1 MLWEG
6 KTLLK
11 RQKTEH
17 KTNKKDIDMAS
28 IIKKYGLVMAFVV
41 IFTILSLT
49 SGTFFT
55 TTNLMNVVRQISING
70 IIALGMTFVILT
82 GGIDLSVGSLVAVA
96 GVIAGSI
103 INVNPNLAWP
113 AFFAGVMACGVFGFI
128 TGAMIVKF
136 DIPPF
141 VATLAMM
148 TIARGFALVYSN
160 GRPYVLTSDSFAV
173 FGQGYVGP
181 IPVPVVIL
189 ILTSIVMSVLLMYT
203 KFGRYVYAVGGNE
216 KAARASGVSIGK
228 TKLLVYT
235 ISGILTGLAGVILAS
250 RINSGQPAI
259 GTSYELDAIAAVVIG
274 ATSLVGGVGSIMGTM
289 LGFLIIGIINNGLNL
304 LNVSSYYQLIVKGV
318 IIAGAVI
325 LDQKTKRASK

>member
-148 TIARGFALVYSN
+148 TIAKGFALVYSN
-160 GRPYVLTSDSFAV
+160 GR
-173 FGQGYVGP
+173 
-181 IPVPVVIL
+181 L
-189 ILTSIVMSVLLMYT
+189 IY
-203 KFGRYVYAVGGNE
+203 
-216 KAARASGVSIGK
+216 
-228 TKLLVYT
+228 
-235 ISGILTGLAGVILAS
+235 
-250 RINSGQPAI
+250 
-259 GTSYELDAIAAVVIG
+259 
-274 ATSLVGGVGSIMGTM
+274 M
-289 LGFLIIGIINNGLNL
+289 LGMECI
-304 LNVSSYYQLIVKGV
+304 
-318 IIAGAVI
+318 
-325 LDQKTKRASK
+325 